1 LVASVGG
8 CVQRKKGRYA
18 WANKNVVLTLVER
31 GGAARSFHIDGV
43 RAGEILPIIRENL
56 SREARLMTDEMSS
69 YKVIA
74 EIEEIAHET
83 VNHFKDEYVRG
94 DVTTNTVEG
103 YLLDLQARH
112 GGRLSA
118 LR

>member
-1 LVASVGG
+1 MASAPIAKANASISHASSLSRWRSGSRGCCAGSGFSVIAELVDYMGG

-74 EIEEIAHET
+74 EI
-83 VNHFKDEYVRG
+83 
-94 DVTTNTVEG
+94 
-103 YLLDLQARH
+103 
-112 GGRLSA
+112 
-118 LR
+118 